1 MRRGEADLWGNPG
14 PASPSPRSRLA
25 PSPSAGPA
33 VPSPLCSILLLC
45 GDRSNQSSPDTHHDQ
60 ATPSAPSP
68 HIRPKPKMHDP
79 KGLATW
85 SLSFFLT
92 EFSRRVCLKTQLL
105 RVGGGGG
112 WREAGVVRTGRYLK
126 LSKSELHAFGLA
138 FRGSCPRVASR
149 HVRTKKTRTIGSLI
163 AKVGGTFL
171 LHSQKRKA
179 SLSVAQEARTRCT
192 MLRVAHVPGRPS
204 RRVRTQTHSREK
216 GRFKISPTAGST
228 SLHNLDARKQIP
240 WHMCSAWCASQGDP
254 QDAHA
259 RENTHKSVVVEHSF

>member
-163 AKVGGTFL
+163 AKVGVGSSRSSWLMSQGSPQDTMRTRTHENQSEGFL
-171 LHSQKRKA
+171 LLVGMKHKA
-179 SLSVAQEARTRCT
+179 CL
-192 MLRVAHVPGRPS
+192 
-204 RRVRTQTHSREK
+204 
-216 GRFKISPTAGST
+216 
-228 SLHNLDARKQIP
+228 N
-240 WHMCSAWCASQGDP
+240 
-254 QDAHA
+254 
-259 RENTHKSVVVEHSF
+259 